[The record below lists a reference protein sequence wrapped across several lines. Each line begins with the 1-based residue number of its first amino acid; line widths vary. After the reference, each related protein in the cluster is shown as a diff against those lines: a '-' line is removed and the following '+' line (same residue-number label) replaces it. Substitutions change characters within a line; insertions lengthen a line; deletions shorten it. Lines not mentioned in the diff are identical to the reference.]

1 MVMLYECRDDMFGRY
16 TQNNVRKG
24 ATSLKLWNHI
34 YQKLE
39 RMFVLDGMK
48 VLDIK

>member
-24 ATSLKLWNHI
+24 ATRRH
-34 YQKLE
+34 
-39 RMFVLDGMK
+39 K
-48 VLDIK
+48 VLEKKRE